1 MKKTIG
7 VIMAIIVVILIIW
20 AVSSKSPS
28 TTPTSTEPIKVASLL
43 SLTGGASAWGENAK
57 KGIELATEEINN
69 AGGINGRQIQMI
81 YEDTA
86 SDPKRTVSVFQH
98 ATGIEK
104 VTAIIGPLNQ
114 TETASVIPLIEQT
127 QIPSIAP
134 GFLPVQNRTNLSNP
148 VLIWTDAESESGQ
161 LAEYVYNQGIRKVGV
176 IGTLDAWE
184 QTVTNAFVDK
194 FKALGGNV
202 TDVEVVQPSASDM
215 KLPVTKVLATKPEA
229 IYFGTYYQF
238 VNSSKE
244 VHNLGFK
251 GKLYGIEVDDYL
263 AGETSQWTEG
273 LQFIAPDYYA
283 TDFIKKFT
291 DKFGVA
297 PGMPAGQ
304 SYDSANILF
313 SFLKKSTDQKEILEA
328 MKDFKE
334 YQGTSGKLTIS
345 SDGRSHLPLA
355 VFQLNGGKVSKI
367 ESLK

>member
-1 MKKTIG
+1 MKKTLLSLI
-7 VIMAIIVVILIIW
+7 VILIII
-20 AVSSKSPS
+20 VGYSILNYKQKPQ
-28 TTPTSTEPIKVASLL
+28 TNEPIKIAALL
-43 SLTGGASAWGENAK
+43 SLTGTGSAWGENAK

-69 AGGINGRQIQMI
+69 TGGINGRKIQII

-86 SDPKRTVSVFQH
+86 GDSKKAVSAYQLS
-98 ATGIEK
+98 TSINK
-104 VTAIIGPLNQ
+104 VSAIIGPLTQNEL
-114 TETASVIPLIEQT
+114 TSIIPLINNDN
-127 QIPSIAP
+127 IPVVAP
-134 GFLPVQNRTNLSNP
+134 DYIPLQNRKNLSNP
-148 VLIWTDAESESGQ
+148 ILVWTDAESEAQQ
-161 LAEYVYNQGIRKVGV
+161 LAEYVYSQGSRKVGV
-176 IGTLDAWE
+176 IGTLDSWE

-194 FKALGGNV
+194 FKALGGVV

-215 KLPVTKVLATKPEA
+215 KLPVTKILATKPDA

-263 AGETSQWTEG
+263 AGETSQWNDG

-283 TDFIKKFT
+283 GDFINKFT
-291 DKFGVA
+291 DKYGVV

-313 SFLKKSTDQKEILEA
+313 SFLKKSTDQKEILHA

-334 YQGTSGKLTIS
+334 YEGVSGKITIT
-345 SDGRSHLPLA
+345 SDGRSHLPLSI
-355 VFQLNGGKVSKI
+355 FKLNMGKISKV